1 MKLKPLYDRVV
12 IKREDEEKTTAGG
25 IVLPGSST
33 EKPSQGTVVAVGAG
47 KLDKHGEARSLQVK
61 VGDKVL
67 FGKYTGSEVKV
78 DGVDY
83 VIMRE
88 EEIFA
93 IIE

>member
-12 IKREDEEKTTAGG
+12 VKREDEEKTTAGG
-25 IVLPGSST
+25 IVLPST
-33 EKPSQGTVVAVGAG
+33 SGEKPSQGTVVAVGPG
-47 KLDKHGEARSLQVK
+47 KVKGGELRPLQVK

-78 DGVDY
+78 DGEDFI
-83 VIMRE
+83 IMKE

-93 IIE
+93 IIG

>member
-12 IKREDEEKTTAGG
+12 VKREDEEKTTAGG
-25 IVLPGSST
+25 IVLPNTSG
-33 EKPSQGTVVAVGAG
+33 EKPSQGTVVAVGPG
-47 KLDKHGEARSLQVK
+47 KVKGGELRPLQVK

-78 DGVDY
+78 DGEDLI
-83 VIMRE
+83 IMKE

-93 IIE
+93 IIG

>member
-1 MKLKPLYDRVV
+1 MNLKPLYDRVV
-12 IKREDEEKTTAGG
+12 VKRENEEKTTAGG
-25 IVLPGSST
+25 ILLPATSG
-33 EKPSQGTVVAVGAG
+33 EKPAQGTVVAIGAG
-47 KLDKHGEARSLQVK
+47 KVKHGQVLPLTVK

-67 FGKYTGSEVKV
+67 FGKFTGSEVKV
-78 DGVDY
+78 DGEEY